1 MELRVLNYFVA
12 VAQEKNMTRAADKL
26 LISQPALSR
35 QIAAL
40 EDELGVKLFNRE
52 NRHLTLTSAGQYLL
66 EQAQEILELVV
77 KTRKNLQT
85 TSFIS
90 GDLTIAAGE
99 SLGMQR
105 IMNVISNIIKKYP
118 TVKIHLLSG
127 DYSYAQRKLDN
138 GTVDFAVIIGNTSI
152 ANYASLTLPKKDHWG
167 ILMPVNDPL
176 ATKKVIKPVDLVG
189 RSMLNSQ
196 QAQGL
201 QLFQNWLGN
210 YSNYVNF
217 IGTYNLNFNGTLL
230 VKNRAALMFTLD
242 HLANTSP
249 NSGLTFK
256 KIAPAL
262 QQNIRVIWKH
272 GVKLSPV
279 AELFLKLLKESI
291 LQEQYFL

>member
-1 MELRVLNYFVA
+1 
-12 VAQEKNMTRAADKL
+12 MTRAADKL

-90 GDLTIAAGE
+90 GYLTIAAGE

-127 DYSYAQRKLDN
+127 DYSYSQRKLDN

-176 ATKKVIKPVDLVG
+176 ATKKVIKPADLVG
-189 RSMLNSQ
+189 RSILNSQ
-196 QAQGL
+196 QAQEL

-230 VKNRAALMFTLD
+230 VKNRAALMFILD

-256 KIAPAL
+256 K
-262 QQNIRVIWKH
+262 
-272 GVKLSPV
+272 
-279 AELFLKLLKESI
+279 
-291 LQEQYFL
+291 